1 MPMTRPTLPL
11 RLVFALALCGA
22 IAGCT
27 LPPPE
32 PPAVTLQEAAL
43 MEDRAVMNDGFELPL
58 ERWETEAPPHAVVLA
73 LHGFND
79 YHNAFAGVGP
89 YLASRGIT
97 TYAIDQRGFGA
108 TENRGSWAGTERMTQ
123 DARDML
129 ELLREQHPGLPVYLM
144 GESMGGAVGLA
155 TVAAVDQKLVDG
167 VVLVAP
173 AVWARKTMPWYQ
185 RWALAVAEVVAPNWQ
200 PSGRGLKRRPSDNIE
215 MLRAFSRD
223 PLVIKKTRIDAVAG
237 LADLMDVAL
246 ASVPKLDVPALVLY
260 GEHDEIVPKLP
271 TCRML
276 QTLPQ
281 NSDWR
286 LGLYPKG
293 YHMLTRDLNGSQV
306 IADIASWILQPQ
318 SPLPS
323 GHQADRQHWGS
334 HLCQQA

>member
-1 MPMTRPTLPL
+1 MPMKRPNHPL
-11 RLVFALALCGA
+11 RLVLALALA
-22 IAGCT
+22 SAVAGCT

-32 PPAVTLQEAAL
+32 PPVVELQEAAL
-43 MEDRAVMNDGFELPL
+43 MEDRAVMNDGYELPL
-58 ERWETEAPPHAVVLA
+58 QRWKSETPPRAVVLA

-79 YHNAFAGVGP
+79 YHNAFAHVGP
-89 YLASRGIT
+89 YLADHGIT
-97 TYAIDQRGFGA
+97 TYAFDQRGFGA
-108 TENRGSWAGTERMTQ
+108 TKHRGRWAGTNRMTQ
-123 DARDML
+123 DARDMI
-129 ELLREQHPGLPVYLM
+129 ELLRRQHPGVPVYLM

-155 TVAAVDQKLVDG
+155 TVAEADRELVDG

-185 RWALAVAEVVAPNWQ
+185 RWALAVAEVVAPGWQ

-260 GEHDEIVPKLP
+260 GERDEIVPKLP

-276 QTLPQ
+276 QTLPARG
-281 NSDWR
+281 DWQ
-286 LGLYPKG
+286 LGLYPQG
-293 YHMLTRDLNGSQV
+293 YHMLTRDLNGGQV
-306 IADIASWILQPQ
+306 MADIANWILQPRA
-318 SPLPS
+318 PLPS
-323 GHQADRQHWGS
+323 GHQADRRRWDS
-334 HLCQQA
+334 HLCRQA